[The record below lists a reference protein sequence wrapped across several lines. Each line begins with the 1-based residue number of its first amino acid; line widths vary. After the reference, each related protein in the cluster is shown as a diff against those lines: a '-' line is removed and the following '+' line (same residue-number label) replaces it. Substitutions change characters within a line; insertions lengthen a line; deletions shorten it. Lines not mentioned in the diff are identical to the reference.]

1 MGVSGF
7 YQAGSVMG
15 ITLVC
20 AATSSAKPR
29 ARGLPVEILGD
40 FFGDT
45 SASTFQADPALNLV
59 LSKEKPGC
67 YTGLKNDPRQTGECL
82 SRDVHANSGWG
93 NVLVSHR

>member
-45 SASTFQADPALNLV
+45 S
-59 LSKEKPGC
+59 G
-67 YTGLKNDPRQTGECL
+67 
-82 SRDVHANSGWG
+82 
-93 NVLVSHR
+93 